1 MTLRAQQNEFVTR
14 TGPGTPMGEM
24 FRRYW
29 TPVLLAEEL
38 PANDCPPVR
47 VKILSER
54 LVAFRDSLGR
64 YGLIDEF
71 CAHRGVSLWFGRNEE
86 CGLRCPYHG
95 WKFDFTGQCI
105 EVPSEPEESGF
116 ARKIKLK
123 SYPLVER
130 GGVLWTYMGRR
141 AAQAAAA
148 GMGIRHGA
156 AGAALRLQA
165 PAGEQLAAGDGR
177 RHRFEPR
184 LLPASRQHQLGS
196 AVQGRQGQSIQSQR
210 RAAGVRGG
218 REPGRPLYRGPP
230 QCRGGQLL
238 LAHHPM
244 GHAVVHHDP
253 AARRSFGARPLLDP
267 DRRRELLGL
276 ELRLSSDPGAHRR
289 RARSDAAR
297 ARASMC
303 SICPAPI
310 ARSPTRTT
318 TI

>member
-1 MTLRAQQNEFVTR
+1 MTLRAQQNEFVTK

-38 PANDCPPVR
+38 PTNDCPPAR

-130 GGVLWTYMGRR
+130 GGLLWTYMGPVQHKPPLPEWEF
-141 AAQAAAA
+141 AMVPPAQ
-148 GMGIRHGA
+148 RFVSK
-156 AGAALRLQA
+156 RLQESNWLQA
-165 PAGEQLAAGDGR
+165 MEGGID
-177 RHRFEPR
+177 FEPR
-184 LLPASRQHQLGS
+184 FLPASRQHQLGS
-196 AVQGRQGQSIQSQR
+196 PVQRRQGQSIQSQR

-218 REPGRPLYRGPP
+218 GEPGRALYRGAP

-238 LAHHPM
+238 LAYHPM
-244 GHAVVHHDP
+244 GHALVHNDP

-267 DRRRELLGL
+267 DR
-276 ELRLSSDPGAHRR
+276 
-289 RARSDAAR
+289 
-297 ARASMC
+297 
-303 SICPAPI
+303 
-310 ARSPTRTT
+310 
-318 TI
+318 